1 MTDSGF
7 DAVGHIKGLS
17 AKVIGIDLHWCL
29 HSQGAI
35 ELARACKE
43 AHPETMVLL
52 GGLTSTV
59 FSEEIISKYDFLD
72 AVIRGEAEKPFLEL
86 MKGLEQ
92 NEKLDEIPNLTFRD
106 DEGKVRVNP
115 MMKPSETLDEYDY
128 TRLDL
133 IEPQKIIYRNDK
145 GGSWFIPVC
154 RGCAYNCATCG
165 GSRYSYKTYLARE
178 RPAFR
183 SPEKIAEDIEKLS
196 KQGIKSVFLFQDPR
210 MGGKEYCA
218 KLFAALRSKKSTAVN
233 ISMELFGPADEDYLK
248 QIANV
253 GLPIVLSI
261 SPESCCDVVRK
272 EQGRKYGNEELFK
285 TLKLCKKYNI
295 PIGVFSMIALGD
307 DTPKTIKD
315 TWKIWEQICIINRE
329 SSGKSPVHHAFGPM
343 ILLDPGSPAFD
354 YPEKHGYRLRFNNL
368 EEYINGMSLMSWHQ
382 WISYETKYL
391 NRETII
397 KLIMDSIEY
406 SIDLRERFG
415 LFSEHDASARN
426 LSFVTINKM
435 VVDVVNQVMVLD
447 NEEERLETITTF
459 KKELDDALS
468 QMVRL
473 QMTNK

>member
-1 MTDSGF
+1 MVTDSGF

-210 MGGKEYCA
+210 MGGKNTVRSC
-218 KLFAALRSKKSTAVN
+218 LRAA
-233 ISMELFGPADEDYLK
+233 
-248 QIANV
+248 Q
-253 GLPIVLSI
+253 
-261 SPESCCDVVRK
+261 
-272 EQGRKYGNEELFK
+272 
-285 TLKLCKKYNI
+285 
-295 PIGVFSMIALGD
+295 
-307 DTPKTIKD
+307 
-315 TWKIWEQICIINRE
+315 
-329 SSGKSPVHHAFGPM
+329 
-343 ILLDPGSPAFD
+343 
-354 YPEKHGYRLRFNNL
+354 
-368 EEYINGMSLMSWHQ
+368 
-382 WISYETKYL
+382 
-391 NRETII
+391 
-397 KLIMDSIEY
+397 
-406 SIDLRERFG
+406 
-415 LFSEHDASARN
+415 
-426 LSFVTINKM
+426 
-435 VVDVVNQVMVLD
+435 
-447 NEEERLETITTF
+447 
-459 KKELDDALS
+459 
-468 QMVRL
+468 
-473 QMTNK
+473 